1 MDLLECSLW
10 EYAEDVG
17 RRKDGQTSG
26 HTRRCSRVMVPISSP
41 HPSLQFHKPPPTS
54 MEEEG
59 LSRKWINGYLQG
71 KGWVVEINFQSHS
84 RSILG
89 PIGISEID

>member
-10 EYAEDVG
+10 EYAEGVG
-17 RRKDGQTSG
+17 GEKTVRPVATPDGAVERWFPQALLTPPSNSTS
-26 HTRRCSRVMVPISSP
+26 H
-41 HPSLQFHKPPPTS
+41 PPTS

-59 LSRKWINGYLQG
+59 LSHKWINGYLQG

-84 RSILG
+84 RSISG